1 MRKIYLLLMV
11 LLALQVRGQYF
22 SPFRPGVP
30 AQYTTAAGDTTTLLQ
45 LDKRGRYVPGIG
57 SVIGRDSLYSFA
69 PRAKARRPNASS
81 CDFNRFGGGIFGD
94 VLGVDQPGSYK
105 ASYWLYGNCNPTYQN
120 FDVRVL
126 LKPYAP
132 LNQAWN
138 ATYQQT
144 ARVVARTVQLVLG
157 VPDSVVTI
165 AFSGGQQ
172 LRLSKYHGLI
182 DGPALAHFA
191 GNTPA
196 RRFML
201 TALPRQHLGQ
211 SVLGALASYN
221 FQPGDRLVYEYYYG
235 QVTSSTRVNYL
246 YSDSILSRVNS
257 RTGDT
262 VTYRILRFSQQGN
275 ATTVYTERYTATSG
289 PLGTQPSQGYV
300 PTTQGLSQWTL
311 LPDAVRSS
319 VYPTGRPVQRTINVS
334 LCIDAMYADTLG
346 VSKLNVDV
354 NSGADYAAGLGHVRI
369 HSLDMLN
376 GIEIITTTLTGYRK
390 GAETWGNLPRM
401 RFAPLGAGASRPAA
415 TTAAFPTPFGAA
427 LTVAFTLAAP
437 QPVAITLHDALGRA
451 VLKQATGP
459 LPAGARQLTLPTA
472 GLPVGMYSLHLHFA
486 QEGRTEVL
494 KVFKNE

>member
-45 LDKRGRYVPGIG
+45 LDKRGQYVPGIG

-81 CDFNRFGGGIFGD
+81 CDFNRFGGGLFGD

-120 FDVRVL
+120 YDVRVL

-144 ARVVARTVQLVLG
+144 ARVVARTVQPVLG

-196 RRFML
+196 RRFTL

-235 QVTSSTRVNYL
+235 QVTSST
-246 YSDSILSRVNS
+246 RVNS

-401 RFAPLGAGASRPAA
+401 RFAPLGAGASRLAA

-451 VLKQATGP
+451 VLKAAHAAHRRAARGRVQPASTLCPGGP
-459 LPAGARQLTLPTA
+459 HRGI
-472 GLPVGMYSLHLHFA
+472 
-486 QEGRTEVL
+486 EGVQ
-494 KVFKNE
+494 K